1 MTKHE
6 ISYIAKTALP
16 MVGLMALM
24 IVILV
29 MWPELATWLPNNIR
43 GR

>member
-6 ISYIAKTALP
+6 ISYISKTALP